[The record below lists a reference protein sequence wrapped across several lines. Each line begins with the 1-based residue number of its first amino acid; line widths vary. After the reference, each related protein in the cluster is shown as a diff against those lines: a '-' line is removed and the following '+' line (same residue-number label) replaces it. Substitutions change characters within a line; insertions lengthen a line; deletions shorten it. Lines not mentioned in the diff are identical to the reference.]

1 MGLLSFVDD
10 KALLAGS
17 MREAQRV
24 LDVIA
29 GLARKHLTRYSIN
42 KTVCMQVGKRAE
54 NCTLKLVGMVGTR
67 ARIGSIV
74 VKAKAS

>member
-1 MGLLSFVDD
+1 MTKP

-17 MREAQRV
+17 MREAQRM

-42 KTVCMQVGKRAE
+42 KTVYVCKW
-54 NCTLKLVGMVGTR
+54 
-67 ARIGSIV
+67 GSGEKIV
-74 VKAKAS
+74 L